1 MPDKPTTAAGY
12 RREHVELVRATC
24 LYVATKL
31 GDLSDDVVVI
41 GGLVPSLLIAQ
52 DELPVG
58 AEPHVGTMDLDIG
71 LTLAVLD
78 EGRYRTLTERL
89 RRAGFST
96 DVNEQGNPTRQR
108 WKIENAE
115 KVTVDFLIQPSL
127 PDDVGGKLRDIE
139 QDFAAV
145 IAPGLHLAFQDRTKV
160 TLSGKTIKGER
171 ATRDIWVCGAGAYI
185 VLKALAFNLRGENKD
200 AYDLFYVLGNYG
212 ENASA
217 IVQQLEPLRTD
228 PATIQAVDVLRR
240 DFTSHDGLGPMR
252 VAKFLT
258 GGPDDT
264 IQADVVGF
272 IDAFLRRYEGA

>member
-1 MPDKPTTAAGY
+1 MPEKPTTAAGY
-12 RREHVELVRATC
+12 RREHVELVKATC

-31 GDLSDDVVVI
+31 GDLSDEVVVI

-52 DELPVG
+52 DALPAG
-58 AEPHVGTMDLDIG
+58 AGLHVGTMDLDIG

-89 RRAGFST
+89 RRAGFT
-96 DVNEQGNPTRQR
+96 ADVNEQGNPTRQR
-108 WKIENAE
+108 WKIENHE

-160 TLSGKTIKGER
+160 TLSGQTIKGER
-171 ATRDIWVCGAGAYI
+171 ATRDVWVCGPGAYI
-185 VLKALAFNLRGENKD
+185 ALKALAFNVRGENKD
-200 AYDLFYVLGNYG
+200 AYDLFYVLRNSGDDVR
-212 ENASA
+212 A
-217 IVQQLEPLRTD
+217 IVAHLDPLRGD
-228 PATIQAVDVLRR
+228 PATMEAIEILRR

-252 VAKFLT
+252 VAEFLT
-258 GGPDDT
+258 GGPEDT

-272 IDAFLRRYEGA
+272 AHAFLRMYEGS

>member
-1 MPDKPTTAAGY
+1 VPDKPTTAAGY
-12 RREHVELVRATC
+12 RSEYVELVKATC

-31 GDLSDDVVVI
+31 GDLSDEVVVI

-52 DELPVG
+52 DALPVG

-89 RRAGFST
+89 RRAGFT
-96 DVNEQGNPTRQR
+96 ADVNEQGNPTRQR
-108 WKIENAE
+108 WKIENDE

-139 QDFAAV
+139 EDFAAV

-160 TLSGKTIKGER
+160 TLSGQTIMGER
-171 ATRDIWVCGAGAYI
+171 ATLDIWVCGPGAYV
-185 VLKALAFNLRGENKD
+185 VLKALAFDLRGENKD
-200 AYDLFYVLGNYG
+200 AYDLFYLLRNYG
-212 ENASA
+212 DGVRA
-217 IVQQLEPLRTD
+217 IVAHLEPLRAD
-228 PATIQAVDVLRR
+228 PATIQAIEIIRR

-252 VAKFLT
+252 VAAFLS
-258 GGPDDT
+258 GDPDDT
-264 IQADVVGF
+264 IQADVAGF
-272 IDAFLRRYEGA
+272 VDSFLRRYEI

>member
-1 MPDKPTTAAGY
+1 VRLGRTFDAVMAAD
-12 RREHVELVRATC
+12 A
-24 LYVATKL
+24 
-31 GDLSDDVVVI
+31 
-41 GGLVPSLLIAQ
+41 
-52 DELPVG
+52 
-58 AEPHVGTMDLDIG
+58 MD
-71 LTLAVLD
+71 
-78 EGRYRTLTERL
+78 YMLTEDDL
-89 RRAGFST
+89 RAAFRTAFEHLRPGGVYVT
-96 DVNEQGNPTRQR
+96 Y
-108 WKIENAE
+108 AE
-115 KVTVDFLIQPSL
+115 FTPERF
-127 PDDVGGKLRDIE
+127 R
-139 QDFAAV
+139 
-145 IAPGLHLAFQDRTKV
+145 QDRTKV

-185 VLKALAFNLRGENKD
+185 VLKALAFKLRGENKD

-228 PATIQAVDVLRR
+228 PATIQAIDVLRR

-264 IQADVVGF
+264 TQADVVGF

>member
-1 MPDKPTTAAGY
+1 VPDKPTTAAGY

-89 RRAGFST
+89 RRAGFRT

-115 KVTVDFLIQPSL
+115 KVTIDFLIQPSL
-127 PDDVGGKLRDIE
+127 PDDFGGKLRDIE

-160 TLSGKTIKGER
+160 TLSGRTIKGER
-171 ATRDIWVCGAGAYI
+171 ATRAIWICGPAAYI

-200 AYDLFYVLGNYG
+200 AYDLFYVLRNYG
-212 ENASA
+212 ESVTD
-217 IVQQLEPLRTD
+217 IVERLQPLRAD
-228 PATIQAVDVLRR
+228 PAATEAIGILRR

-252 VAKFLT
+252 VAEFLA
-258 GGPDDT
+258 GAPDDA
-264 IQADVVGF
+264 IQADVAGF
-272 IDAFLRRYEGA
+272 VEIFLRNL